1 MIPGLRNM
9 LFGVCWV
16 MLAAIATAALWL
28 ALAANGKNAAPIFYT
43 ASMIGGIQFLLGL
56 FQCMGWLLRRAMY
69 RQKSDEGKRQYR
81 AKVASRAMVT
91 AMAAAASAN
100 GPIDDAGYS
109 RIAMIYKDAIGETI
123 DAAAI
128 NKIAWRVFHL
138 KEFGI
143 VEAFRRDVAFLD
155 QEMVACVFSAAC
167 RIATADDS
175 VDHRK
180 TKVLTD
186 IAKALKIKRA
196 EATRILSESAQSTPL
211 GVRVQ
216 QGF

>member
-16 MLAAIATAALWL
+16 MLVAIATAVFWH
-28 ALAANGKNAAPIFYT
+28 ALAAAGKNVVPVFYM
-43 ASMIGGIQFLLGL
+43 AIAIGGIQFVLGL

-69 RQKSDEGKRQYR
+69 RRKSDEGQRQYR

-91 AMAAAASAN
+91 AMAAAAAAN
-100 GPIDDAGYS
+100 GPIDDAGYT
-109 RIAMIYKDAIGETI
+109 RIAMIYKDTIGETI

-128 NKIAWRVFHL
+128 NKIAWRVFHFND
-138 KEFGI
+138 FGI
-143 VEAFRRDVAFLD
+143 VEVLRRDVAFLD
-155 QEMVACVFSAAC
+155 QEMVPCVFAAAC
-167 RIATADDS
+167 RIAAADDS
-175 VDHRK
+175 VNHRR

-186 IAKALKIKRA
+186 IAKALRIKHA
-196 EATRILSESAQSTPL
+196 EASRILSESAQSTPL